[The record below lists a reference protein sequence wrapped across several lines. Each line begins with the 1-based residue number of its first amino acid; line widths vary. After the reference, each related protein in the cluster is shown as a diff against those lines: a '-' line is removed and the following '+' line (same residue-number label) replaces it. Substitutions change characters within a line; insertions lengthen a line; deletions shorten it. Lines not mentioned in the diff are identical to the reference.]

1 MNKFLFL
8 AVIAVMPALL
18 SQAFAQDTTRGTGT
32 SPLASES
39 TQQKNTP
46 PARTGGLLN
55 SDATPAQAAQKTRE
69 TNHRIAQGKLPAK
82 PAER

>member
-18 SQAFAQDTTRGTGT
+18 NQAFAQTVAHGTGT
-32 SPLASES
+32 SVIASDS
-39 TQQKNTP
+39 DKQQNTP

-55 SDATPAQAAQKTRE
+55 TTVSPAQAKQKTAE
-69 TNHRIAQGKLPAK
+69 TNRRIVRRDMA
-82 PAER
+82 AETRR